1 MGLRRRERGQG
12 VVGVENCGST
22 YLGGSSQHTWL
33 REFRRI
39 FIHHHHC
46 VITTLRML
54 VAAVCSAALRDGL
67 VRSNEMIFFAI
78 QTLLSSRRAL
88 RLVVA

>member
-1 MGLRRRERGQG
+1 MLRIVEVHIGGL
-12 VVGVENCGST
+12 NST
-22 YLGGSSQHTWL
+22 HVA
-33 REFRRI
+33 RRI
-39 FIHHHHC
+39 FIQHHHG
-46 VITTLRML
+46 VITTLRLL